1 MSPPPAGAGQGW
13 FNGIKKGG
21 AQPLVYSRV
30 KVSFNSEFHIKHL
43 NNLFNKSWGNMNKL
57 N

>member
-30 KVSFNSEFHIKHL
+30 KISFNSEFHIKHL